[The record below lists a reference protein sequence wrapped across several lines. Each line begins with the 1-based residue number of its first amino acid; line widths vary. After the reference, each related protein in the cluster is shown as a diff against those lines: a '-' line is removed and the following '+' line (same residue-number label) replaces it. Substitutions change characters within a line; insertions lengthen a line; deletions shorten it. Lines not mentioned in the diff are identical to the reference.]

1 MIILNSY
8 GKILYF
14 TIHGGNPPMTKRNR
28 HLFPSTGTMVGYRN
42 GYDYRRALR
51 EFVRLREAGLCD
63 GVELMMLQF
72 YYDKL
77 ETVADAVNASGLVSA
92 DSVIHCEKE
101 IGTMI
106 SDAGVLY
113 ADGKHDEAEA
123 LYRGAY
129 AFYLNNCRMAELTGL
144 HRMVLHLWG
153 GRSSDGHVDYNAS
166 RLAELSETAA
176 EHGVRLLVENIP
188 SSHGDPLSNWKR
200 LLPLPENT
208 AFIFDTRF
216 GKLHEQT
223 PETLTDPQITP
234 HIEHIHISDFGG
246 TYRDFSALRP
256 ILHPGEG
263 TVDFDEVASL
273 LDGMSYTGT
282 VTLESPVMLDGGEY
296 DIPKLENTLSYLIN
310 IL

>member
-1 MIILNSY
+1 
-8 GKILYF
+8 
-14 TIHGGNPPMTKRNR
+14 
-28 HLFPSTGTMVGYRN
+28 MVGHRN

-51 EFVRLREAGLCD
+51 EFVRLRENGLCD

-77 ETVADAVNASGLVSA
+77 ETVAEAVNASGMV
-92 DSVIHCEKE
+92 DPTSVIHCEKE
-101 IGTMI
+101 IGTMM
-106 SDAGVLY
+106 SDAGVLH
-113 ADGKHDEAEA
+113 ADGKNDEAEA
-123 LYRGAY
+123 LYREAY
-129 AFYLNNCRMAELTGL
+129 ALYRKNCRMAEMTGL

-166 RLAELSETAA
+166 KLAELAETAV
-176 EHGVRLLVENIP
+176 EYGVRLLIENVP
-188 SSHGDPLSNWKR
+188 SNHDDPHSNWLR

-223 PETLTDPQITP
+223 AETLTDPRITP
-234 HIEHIHISDFGG
+234 HIEHIHISDFAG
-246 TYRDFSALRP
+246 TYRDFTKLRP
-256 ILHPGEG
+256 VLHPGEG
-263 TVDFDEVASL
+263 SVDFDEVSRL
-273 LDGMSYTGT
+273 LDGMDYTGT

-296 DIPKLENTLSYLIN
+296 DIPKLEKTLSYLIN

>member
-1 MIILNSY
+1 
-8 GKILYF
+8 
-14 TIHGGNPPMTKRNR
+14 MTHNQRS
-28 HLFPSTGTMVGYRN
+28 LFPSTGTMVGYRN
-42 GYDYRRALR
+42 GYDYRRALG

-72 YYDKL
+72 YYDKI

-101 IGTMI
+101 VGTMI
-106 SDAGVLY
+106 SDAGVLD
-113 ADGKHDEAEA
+113 AEGKKDEAEILYRQAYA
-123 LYRGAY
+123 LYRE
-129 AFYLNNCRMAELTGL
+129 NCRMAELTGL

-153 GRSSDGHVDYNAS
+153 GRSSDGHIPYNAGK
-166 RLAELSETAA
+166 LAELSETAA
-176 EHGVRLLVENIP
+176 EYGVRLLVENIP
-188 SSHGDPLSNWKR
+188 SSYDNPLSNWKR

-208 AFIFDTRF
+208 GLIFDTRF

-223 PETLTDPQITP
+223 PETLTDAQIVP
-234 HIEHIHISDFGG
+234 HIEHVHISDFGG

-263 TVDFDEVASL
+263 TIDFAQVAAL
-273 LDGMSYTGT
+273 LDGMNYAGT

-296 DIPKLENTLSYLIN
+296 DIAKLERTLTYLN
-310 IL
+310 EIL